1 MKILIFGLPGSG
13 KSTMAKR
20 LSNVFSGSIW
30 INADEIRKHY
40 DDWDFSLEG
49 RIRQSLRM
57 RHLADGVVMAGG
69 IAIADFVCPT
79 KKTREQFDPDFSI
92 WMDTIDKGRFEDT
105 NLMFEKPENPDIV
118 VRKWVNFVD
127 DIVDSIVKKSS

>member
-118 VRKWVNFVD
+118 VRKRVNFID